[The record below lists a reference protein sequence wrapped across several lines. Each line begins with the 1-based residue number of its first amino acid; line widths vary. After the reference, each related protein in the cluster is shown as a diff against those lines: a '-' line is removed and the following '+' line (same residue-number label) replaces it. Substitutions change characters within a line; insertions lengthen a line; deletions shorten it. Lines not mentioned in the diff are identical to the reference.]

1 MALRPIIRLGNPV
14 LRAVARPVLDPTDP
28 EIARLIADMS
38 ETMEGAGGVG
48 LAAPQ
53 VASGLRAI
61 VWRPISVRG
70 GDGSD
75 RVAHLLNPEFV
86 PLDSTRELDVE
97 GCLSIPELRGLVP
110 RYARIGLSGLDLAGN
125 RVEREATGFEAR
137 ILQHEVDHLDGV
149 VYLDRMTDMASLGY
163 RPEQDAAARDGESL

>member
-14 LRAVARPVLDPTDP
+14 LRAVAQPVLDPTDP
-28 EIARLIADMS
+28 ELARLVADMA
-38 ETMEGAGGVG
+38 ETMVAAGGVG

-53 VASGLRAI
+53 VASGVRAI

-70 GDGSD
+70 EGGD
-75 RVAHLLNPEFV
+75 RIVHLLNPELV
-86 PLDSTRELDVE
+86 PLEQAQELDVE

-110 RYARIGLSGLDLAGN
+110 RYTRIGLAGFGVDGN

-163 RPEQDAAARDGESL
+163 GPELDAARDGENL